1 MKRNRLCWSKLLDR
15 LIESP
20 TTRRAGGLDFSA
32 IGGKKQRHGSAL
44 IGAGVTAC
52 ASSERQFAIIAFV
65 IGCAAPGLY
74 TNNHP
79 V

>member
-52 ASSERQFAIIAFV
+52 ASMAIPLYERD
-65 IGCAAPGLY
+65 GLDFR
-74 TNNHP
+74 P
-79 V
+79 

>member
-44 IGAGVTAC
+44 IGAGVTVDAC
-52 ASSERQFAIIAFV
+52 DRKSYNRVHRTRFAN
-65 IGCAAPGLY
+65 
-74 TNNHP
+74 TQ
-79 V
+79 